1 MDWISVI
8 ILIFAFIAG
17 EITLRVT
24 ENEKTIVSI
33 FDFFKLITF
42 YKTKKRIEYILLF
55 IIDMIIILSLPVY
68 LFCF

>member
-1 MDWISVI
+1 MDWIIAI
-8 ILIFAFIAG
+8 ILILAFVVG

-33 FDFFKLITF
+33 FDIFKLITF

-55 IIDMIIILSLPVY
+55 IIDIIIVISLPIY
-68 LFCF
+68 MFCF

>member
-1 MDWISVI
+1 MDWIIAI
-8 ILIFAFIAG
+8 ILILAFVVG

-33 FDFFKLITF
+33 FDIFKLITF

>member
-1 MDWISVI
+1 MDWIIAI
-8 ILIFAFIAG
+8 ILILAFVVG

-33 FDFFKLITF
+33 FDIFKLITF

-55 IIDMIIILSLPVY
+55 IKQNW
-68 LFCF
+68 C

>member
-1 MDWISVI
+1 MDWIIAI
-8 ILIFAFIAG
+8 ILILAFVVG

-33 FDFFKLITF
+33 FDIFKLITF

-55 IIDMIIILSLPVY
+55 IIDIIIVISLPIY

>member
-1 MDWISVI
+1 MDWIIAI
-8 ILIFAFIAG
+8 ILILAFVVG

>member
-1 MDWISVI
+1 MDWIIAI
-8 ILIFAFIAG
+8 ILILAFVVG

-55 IIDMIIILSLPVY
+55 IIDMVIILSLPVY

>member
-1 MDWISVI
+1 MDWIIAI
-8 ILIFAFIAG
+8 ILILTFVVG

-33 FDFFKLITF
+33 FDFFKLIIF

-55 IIDMIIILSLPVY
+55 IIDMVIILSLPVY

>member
-1 MDWISVI
+1 MDWIIAI
-8 ILIFAFIAG
+8 ILILIFVVG

>member
-1 MDWISVI
+1 MDWIIAI
-8 ILIFAFIAG
+8 ILILTFVVG

-33 FDFFKLITF
+33 FDIFKLITF